1 MESPLCPVEPEF
13 RLIETFGYHPGTGF
27 VRLDLHLARL
37 ARSAHAFGIL
47 FDSQSVRELLQDKG
61 GETALRCRLTLSRDG
76 ALDLTT
82 APLAENPPAWRL
94 QISNARLDST
104 DPWLRHKTT
113 RRALYDTARA
123 SLPKGID
130 ELLFLNERDEL
141 CEGTI
146 TTLFVTTKDG
156 KRLTPPLTSGLL
168 PGILRHS
175 LLEKGDYKEGTLT
188 LSDLRNVQSLFVG
201 NSLRGLIKASL

>member
-61 GETALRCRLTLSRDG
+61 GETALRCRLTLARDG

-94 QISNARLDST
+94 QINSARLDST

-113 RRALYDTARA
+113 RRALYDKARA
-123 SLPKGID
+123 ALPKGID

-146 TTLFVTTKDG
+146 TNLFVTTQDG
-156 KRLTPPLTSGLL
+156 LRLTPPLTSGLL
-168 PGILRHS
+168 PGILRQS
-175 LLEKGDYKEGTLT
+175 LLAEGDYQEGTLT
-188 LSDLRNVQSLFVG
+188 LSDLRHAQSIFVG
-201 NSLRGLIKASL
+201 NSLRGLIMSTL